1 MEEKIIQL
9 KVETKGSDK
18 VDNLDKSIKQT
29 EGSTKK
35 LSKETRGVTQNLDR
49 LSGGAISSFKNM
61 TSGLKSATLGFKGLR
76 GAIIATGIGALVVII
91 ASVVEWFSNFEQG
104 VQFVTKAINTL
115 QGTINAIVGSFGK
128 LLKGDIKGF
137 FKDVAD
143 GATESWKNTER
154 LFEAQEKLFNLQRD
168 TIVQNA
174 ELNAEL
180 ALLGRQVR
188 DTTLSFEER
197 LKAQQRINE
206 ASEEL
211 LQNEREQIILEQE
224 ILRSQIALENN
235 YEARRQLE
243 LQLEQSTARLIKIE
257 SDLVLQRDR
266 AAQQERRIIE
276 EQEKLEEDR
285 LKKIQEQNAERAK
298 REQERIDAQLKLE
311 ADYNKQLEQLRL
323 SNLKD
328 AEEKI
333 RQETEIKLRE
343 IRERFG
349 LETELEKELIEQRDA
364 QLEEL
369 RIAKEEKEA
378 EDELKRLE
386 RIKAI
391 QDEFEE
397 LTELERL
404 EKEEEKRLAELDQL
418 DATEAEKQRIRDF
431 YANERNRLA
440 DEELAYQQRLDQLL
454 LQSKRQAFGDLL
466 GATAMALGDQS
477 KLGKKFAI
485 AQATWNTW
493 QGVSSALSDPTTPS
507 FFVRLANASTALATG
522 LNTVRQIKKTNF
534 GMGGGASAGGGA
546 QAVQQSQASAP
557 RFNIQDASQGNQ
569 IADALAQQSQRPM
582 QAFVVGSTMRT
593 QEALDR
599 NIEQSATIG

>member
-9 KVETKGSDK
+9 KVETKGTEQ
-18 VDNLDKSIKQT
+18 VDNLDKSIKKA

-35 LSKETRGVTQNLDR
+35 LSNETRGVTQNLDR

-61 TSGLKSATLGFKGLR
+61 TTGLKSATLGFKGLR

-115 QGTINAIVGSFGK
+115 QGTVNAIVGSFGK
-128 LLKGDIKGF
+128 LLKGDVKGF
-137 FKDVAD
+137 FKDVAE
-143 GATESWKNTER
+143 GAESAWKETEK
-154 LFEAQEKLFNLQRD
+154 LFEAQERIFNLQRD
-168 TIVQNA
+168 SIVENA

-180 ALLGRQVR
+180 NLLARNVR

-197 LKAQQRINE
+197 LKAQQRINDV
-206 ASEEL
+206 SEQL
-211 LQNEREQIILEQE
+211 LQNEKAQIEAEQE
-224 ILRSQIALENN
+224 IIRSQIALENN

-243 LQLEQSTARLIKIE
+243 LQLEQSSARLIKIE
-257 SDLVLQRDR
+257 NDLTLQRDR
-266 AAQQERRIIE
+266 ASQQERRIFE
-276 EQEKLEEDR
+276 EQEAIEKTR
-285 LKKIQEQNAERAK
+285 LKEAQARAEELRKIRQQE
-298 REQERIDAQLKLE
+298 IDAQLKLE
-311 ADYNKQLEQLRL
+311 EEYNKQLEQLRV
-323 SNLKD
+323 SNLTD

-343 IRERFG
+343 IREKYGR
-349 LETELEKELIEQRDA
+349 ETELEKELIAQRDA
-364 QLEEL
+364 QLDEL

-397 LTELERL
+397 LTELERID
-404 EKEEEKRLAELDQL
+404 KEEEKRLLELEQL
-418 DATEAEKQRIRDF
+418 NATEEEKQRIRDF
-431 YANERNRLA
+431 YAQERNALA
-440 DEELAYQQRLDQLL
+440 DEELAYQQKLDQML
-454 LQSKRQAFGDLL
+454 LQSKKQAFGNLL
-466 GATAMALGDQS
+466 GATALALGEQS

-485 AQATWNTW
+485 AQALWNTY
-493 QGVSSALSDPTTPS
+493 QGVSGALSDRTTPS
-507 FFVRLANASTALATG
+507 FFVRLSNAGVALATG
-522 LNTVRQIKKTNF
+522 LASVRNIKKTNF
-534 GMGGGASAGGGA
+534 GGSGGGASSSASNIR
-546 QAVQQSQASAP
+546 QSQASAP
-557 RFNIQDASQGNQ
+557 TFNIQDANEGNQ
-569 IADALAQQSQRPM
+569 IADALAQQSERPI
-582 QAFVVGSTMRT
+582 QAYVVGSTMRT